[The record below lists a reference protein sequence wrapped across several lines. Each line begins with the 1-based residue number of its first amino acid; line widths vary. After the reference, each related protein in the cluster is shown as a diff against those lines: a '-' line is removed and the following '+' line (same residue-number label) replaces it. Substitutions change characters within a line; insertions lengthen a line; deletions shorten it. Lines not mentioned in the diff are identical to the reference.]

1 MDEHIH
7 HAGDDDTDECHDED
21 ASQRSQVALDG
32 VSHDAHRSES
42 SSGNEEGGG
51 NALHGVGHEDEGN
64 IDYFVME
71 YVSGKTLK
79 DFIVF
84 NGKLNYTT
92 AIEIAIQIAKALDV
106 INCPLLEEVYM
117 PCTYKD
123 KDGNP
128 MKTQECMVFPL
139 PIKRMKQMVTKKNG
153 MSTSINI
160 RDERTGLLTGV
171 DKNGKE
177 SDREFECLAI
187 SGLNNTMK
195 ELSRSRADSMGD
207 KSAMYN
213 TINVLGQVSLDDLP
227 DDPTD
232 SLSKNLLSWYFIGAQ
247 LMTNLV
253 NEDYYFPYTLKE
265 DNGV

>member
-1 MDEHIH
+1 MTKERLECEKVIYQIFDILDPD
-7 HAGDDDTDECHDED
+7 GDNTEFWKQEFAKMSDT
-21 ASQRSQVALDG
+21 QFT
-32 VSHDAHRSES
+32 
-42 SSGNEEGGG
+42 N
-51 NALHGVGHEDEGN
+51 
-64 IDYFVME
+64 YM
-71 YVSGKTLK
+71 KK
-79 DFIVF
+79 DFPLYF
-84 NGKLNYTT
+84 QTKAFKEPTM
-92 AIEIAIQIAKALDV
+92 EQIAKALDV

-187 SGLNNTMK
+187 SGLNDTMK

-213 TINVLGQVSLDDLP
+213 TINVLGQVSLEDLP

-253 NEDYYFPYTLKE
+253 NEDYYLPYTLKE
-265 DNGV
+265 KEAKKVTRQ

>member
-1 MDEHIH
+1 MTKERLECEKVIYQIFDILDPD
-7 HAGDDDTDECHDED
+7 GDNTEFWKQEFAKMSD
-21 ASQRSQVALDG
+21 AQFT
-32 VSHDAHRSES
+32 
-42 SSGNEEGGG
+42 N
-51 NALHGVGHEDEGN
+51 
-64 IDYFVME
+64 YM
-71 YVSGKTLK
+71 KK
-79 DFIVF
+79 DFPLYF
-84 NGKLNYTT
+84 QTKAFKEPTM
-92 AIEIAIQIAKALDV
+92 EQIAKALDV

-153 MSTSINI
+153 MSTSINL

-213 TINVLGQVSLDDLP
+213 TINVLGQVSLEDLP

-253 NEDYYFPYTLKE
+253 NEDYYLPYTLKE
-265 DNGV
+265 KEAKKVTRQ